1 VPDLTQGQPGKI
13 YEAMVATEVRPQCLS
28 NFRHSQL
35 LSQRPSWLDSE
46 ANVVSRT
53 VSTETTSP
61 NENTSL
67 GNNSATVPTGM
78 LPPAPEPEA
87 PGKHPYHALLVTEL
101 ENCT

>member
-1 VPDLTQGQPGKI
+1 
-13 YEAMVATEVRPQCLS
+13 MVATEVRLQCLS

-35 LSQRPSWLDSE
+35 LSQRPSWLDSA
-46 ANVVSRT
+46 ANVGSPTAVSRT
-53 VSTETTSP
+53 VSTETMST

-67 GNNSATVPTGM
+67 GNNSSTVPTGM